1 MAMFG
6 HEIPLRKTT
15 LLQRVDQAEDSNP
28 MATRLPLAARQAM
41 LSKRLAAQQLR
52 LDQQNEDKQN
62 NTYQKG
68 DIVWKRIMQKS
79 GPGMKHA
86 LDHRYTGPFE
96 IVDITNSSVTLD
108 SPLAKFAST
117 IKTHVD
123 QLKPYCL
130 SEDAQT
136 SPAWDQMIRTD
147 LNIPKDSVAMH
158 TRKRTR
164 SPQPSQDQNTAPKAT
179 RLQTSEADHPNAPD
193 LPMTDQ
199 SAAQP
204 GTPTREQELP
214 ASPAQT
220 PSQPSPKSTPPSAEE
235 PSPTSSENFCWD
247 INNSPDTQKQHLDL
261 PENPKADSSPMAD
274 SDSSSTNIN
283 IETQTPD
290 VIMAEDASNPQTQ
303 SS

>member
-1 MAMFG
+1 
-6 HEIPLRKTT
+6 
-15 LLQRVDQAEDSNP
+15 
-28 MATRLPLAARQAM
+28 
-41 LSKRLAAQQLR
+41 
-52 LDQQNEDKQN
+52 
-62 NTYQKG
+62 
-68 DIVWKRIMQKS
+68 
-79 GPGMKHA
+79 
-86 LDHRYTGPFE
+86 
-96 IVDITNSSVTLD
+96 
-108 SPLAKFAST
+108 
-117 IKTHVD
+117 
-123 QLKPYCL
+123 
-130 SEDAQT
+130 
-136 SPAWDQMIRTD
+136 
-147 LNIPKDSVAMH
+147 MH

-179 RLQTSEADHPNAPD
+179 RLQTSEAHHPNSPH

-199 SAAQP
+199 SAAQT

-220 PSQPSPKSTPPSAEE
+220 SSQPSPKSTPPSAEE

-290 VIMAEDASNPQTQ
+290 VIMAEDASNPQPRAAKSHAHGNSKSPSSSHPPSAAQVTPSPSKQDHFTQ
-303 SS
+303 THKQAGSDKSTQTTGFYLIHT